1 MKCIICLSILLH
13 INLEPSILSLKT
25 LVIASLKVGKKKE
38 MKSIYIYISTVHIQ
52 VIKTVLR
59 SKFSFNS
66 AHSGHQPKKTHFIFS
81 DKKSRVFTFSTAF
94 SQANVKCTFYSLSFV
109 SLLYKFLSISNYFIA
124 LFLYFNQLSVF

>member
-13 INLEPSILSLKT
+13 INLELSILSLKT
-25 LVIASLKVGKKKE
+25 LVIASLKVGKKKKWKE
-38 MKSIYIYISTVHIQ
+38 YIYISTVHIQ
-52 VIKTVLR
+52 GIKTVLR

-66 AHSGHQPKKTHFIFS
+66 AHSGHQPKNTHFIFS

-94 SQANVKCTFYSLSFV
+94 SQANVTCTFYSLSFV